1 MKKLTDV
8 KGSASLEDIMSA
20 QGVEVKGEENIT
32 SKGNLKGVA
41 TDEVELEENINEVYK
56 FWQERGFPYYNT
68 DPTWRKEK
76 MAKLQAVNCKD
87 LLTKDNV
94 IKPHQEGLSLAWS
107 YMPHSFG
114 IRCGKMRTPME
125 IYEDEEHFKKGIKKL
140 LTGSFFGKYSVSDLK
155 PASKTKNVED
165 MFKEGLTTYR
175 SEEAKH
181 KAESTMRSLLRRY
194 TGTQC
199 VSNFRPTAAACLY
212 QNFMKPGELV
222 WDMSMGYGGRILGA
236 IISDIN
242 YVGTDPATLT
252 FKGLCEIKEDHGRPN
267 RHYFLNK
274 QGSETFIPKENS
286 LDFAFTSPPYFNWEQ
301 YSDDAEQSFKNFSTN
316 EDWNNGFLRKTIQ
329 NVFTGLKPGKYMG
342 LNVANIK
349 SHKTF
354 EDDTVRIAVEEG
366 FEHTD
371 TYKLQLSSQESGAKY
386 EPVFILRKP

>member
-1 MKKLTDV
+1 MKKLTNRTDT
-8 KGSASLEDIMSA
+8 KNALEA
-20 QGVEVKGEENIT
+20 FGVEIMGEDLIT
-32 SKGNLKGVA
+32 SKGNLKGVVK
-41 TDEVELEENINEVYK
+41 DEEELQSNIDKVYEYWK
-56 FWQERGFPYYNT
+56 SRGFPYYAT
-68 DPTWRKEK
+68 DKQYRESQFKT
-76 MAKLQAVNCKD
+76 LQSTDFKG
-87 LLTKDNV
+87 LLTQEKV
-94 IKPHQEGLSLAWS
+94 IKPNQTGLSLAWS

-125 IYEDEEHFKKGIKKL
+125 IYENEEHFKKGIRKL
-140 LTGSFFGKYSVSDLK
+140 LTGSFFGQVSVDTLMPIASNLDGEITEIS
-155 PASKTKNVED
+155 PASKHK
-165 MFKEGLTTYR
+165 
-175 SEEAKH
+175 SE
-181 KAESTMRSLLRRY
+181 SVMRSLLRRY

-212 QNFMKPGELV
+212 SHFAHPGAMV

-242 YVGTDPATLT
+242 YVGTDPAELT
-252 FKGLCEIKEDHGRPN
+252 FKGLKEIKKDFGREN

-274 QGSETFIPKENS
+274 CGSETFVPKENT

-301 YSDDAEQSFKNFSTN
+301 YGDEAEQSFNQYSGN
-316 EDWNNGFLRKTIQ
+316 EEWNNGFLRTTIQ
-329 NVFTGLKPGKYMG
+329 NAYIGLKKGKYMG

-366 FEHTD
+366 FTHTD

-386 EPVFILRKP
+386 EPIFIFKK

>member
-1 MKKLTDV
+1 MKKLTNRTDT
-8 KGSASLEDIMSA
+8 KNALEA
-20 QGVEVKGEENIT
+20 FGVEATGDDLIT
-32 SKGNLKGVA
+32 SKGNLKGVVQ
-41 TDEVELEENINEVYK
+41 DEQELQSNIDMIYEYWK
-56 FWQERGFPYYNT
+56 KRGFPYYAT
-68 DPTWRKEK
+68 DKQYREAQFKT
-76 MAKLQAVNCKD
+76 LQSTDFKG
-87 LLTKDNV
+87 LLTQDKV
-94 IKPHQEGLSLAWS
+94 IKPNQTGLSLAWS

-125 IYEDEEHFKKGIKKL
+125 IYESEEHFKKGIKKL
-140 LTGSFFGKYSVSDLK
+140 LTGSFFGKQSVDTLM
-155 PASKTKNVED
+155 PIASNLDGEITEISP
-165 MFKEGLTTYR
+165 E
-175 SEEAKH
+175 SKH
-181 KAESTMRSLLRRY
+181 KSESVMRSLLRRY

-212 QNFMKPGELV
+212 SHFAHPGAMV

-242 YVGTDPATLT
+242 YVGTDPAELT
-252 FKGLCEIKEDHGRPN
+252 FKGLKEIRKDFGRDN

-274 QGSETFIPKENS
+274 CGSETFVPKENS

-301 YSDDAEQSFKNFSTN
+301 YGDEAGQSFNQYSGN
-316 EDWNNGFLRKTIQ
+316 EEWNNGFLRTTIQ
-329 NVFTGLKPGKYMG
+329 NAYIGLKKGKYMG

-366 FEHTD
+366 FTHTD

-386 EPVFILRKP
+386 EPVFIFKK

>member
-1 MKKLTDV
+1 MKKLTNKTDTRN
-8 KGSASLEDIMSA
+8 ALEA
-20 QGVEVKGEENIT
+20 FGVETTGDELIT
-32 SKGNLKGVA
+32 SKGNLKGVVQN
-41 TDEVELEENINEVYK
+41 EEELNSNIDMIYEYWK
-56 FWQERGFPYYNT
+56 KRGFPYYAT
-68 DPTWRKEK
+68 DKQYREAQFKT
-76 MAKLQAVNCKD
+76 LQSTDFKG
-87 LLTKDNV
+87 LLTQDKV
-94 IKPHQEGLSLAWS
+94 IKPNQTGLSLAWS

-125 IYEDEEHFKKGIKKL
+125 IYENEEHFKKGIKKL
-140 LTGSFFGKYSVSDLK
+140 LTGSFFGKQSVDTLM
-155 PASKTKNVED
+155 PIASNLDGEITEISP
-165 MFKEGLTTYR
+165 E
-175 SEEAKH
+175 SKH
-181 KAESTMRSLLRRY
+181 KSESVMRSLLRRY

-212 QNFMKPGELV
+212 SHFAHPGAMV

-242 YVGTDPATLT
+242 YIGTDPAELT
-252 FKGLCEIKEDHGRPN
+252 FKGLKEIKKDFGREN

-274 QGSETFIPKENS
+274 CGSETFVPKEDT

-301 YSDDAEQSFKNFSTN
+301 YGDEAGQSFNQYSGN
-316 EDWNNGFLRKTIQ
+316 EEWNNGFLRKTIQ
-329 NVFTGLKPGKYMG
+329 NAYKGLKKDKYMG

-366 FEHTD
+366 FTHTD

-386 EPVFILRKP
+386 EPVFIFQK